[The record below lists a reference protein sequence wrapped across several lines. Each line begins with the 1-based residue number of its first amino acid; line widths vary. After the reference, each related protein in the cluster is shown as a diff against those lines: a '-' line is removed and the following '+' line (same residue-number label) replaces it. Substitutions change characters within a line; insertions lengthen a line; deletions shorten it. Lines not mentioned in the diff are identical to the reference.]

1 MPHNLAGAWPDEDPR
16 VTGRWV
22 GLVAAIVMSVVG
34 GASILCVGG
43 LLGAMVLIIRHGM
56 AGAADIANLSGDAM
70 AVTFFGGF
78 GTFALLGLG
87 IVVALGW
94 RISHG
99 FALRGSPIVPLILAV
114 LGGLFV
120 GVFPGWI
127 ADQIMQQFP
136 ELANSGTLELET
148 LPEDDNRCRDVWAC
162 R

>member
-114 LGGLFV
+114 LGGLVVLVQLHLLSSFSMKLMLWLV
-120 GVFPGWI
+120 SVAVLI
-127 ADQIMQQFP
+127 R
-136 ELANSGTLELET
+136 ELVIEY
-148 LPEDDNRCRDVWAC
+148 
-162 R
+162 